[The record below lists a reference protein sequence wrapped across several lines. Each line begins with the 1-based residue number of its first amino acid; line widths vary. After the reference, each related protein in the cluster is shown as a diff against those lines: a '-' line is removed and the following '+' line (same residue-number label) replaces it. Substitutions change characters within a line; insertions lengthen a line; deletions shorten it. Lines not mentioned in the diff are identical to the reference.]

1 MDALNATDVCRA
13 YGPRKVLDGFCLA
26 LAPGE
31 FAALMGPS
39 GSGKST
45 FLNIAAGLARA
56 DSGRVEIGGADVT
69 AMGDGAATRFRRR
82 HVGVVFQAYNL
93 LEAYTVEENIVM
105 PVRLDRARV
114 DRARLARLVEA
125 LGLGGLEKR
134 HPAGLSG
141 GERQRVAIARALFAK
156 PDVIL
161 ADEPTGN
168 LDMKSAREICALMKS
183 LNETEHCAML
193 LVTHDP
199 VVAANAGTVH
209 FLRDGRVAESF
220 APCGDPAEVSRRYLA
235 AFAAKPGDPAGKD
248 FQ

>member
-1 MDALNATDVCRA
+1 MDALKATDVCRA
-13 YGPRKVLDGFCLA
+13 FGRRSVLDRFCLT

-45 FLNIAAGLARA
+45 FLNVAAGLVRA

-82 HVGVVFQAYNL
+82 HIGVVFQAYNL
-93 LEAYTVEENIVM
+93 LESSTVEENIVM
-105 PVRLDRARV
+105 PARLDRARI
-114 DRARLARLVEA
+114 DRARLASLVEA
-125 LGLGGLEKR
+125 LGLGELLKR
-134 HPAGLSG
+134 HPAALSG
-141 GERQRVAIARALFAK
+141 GERQRVAIARALFVK
-156 PDVIL
+156 PDVVL

-183 LNETEHCAML
+183 LNETQRCALL

-199 VVAANAGTVH
+199 VVAANAQTVH

-220 APCGDPAEVSRRYLA
+220 APCGDPSAVSSRYLA
-235 AFAAKPGDPAGKD
+235 AYAAAPSGAPGKES
-248 FQ
+248 